1 MCESRTFSATRLIAM
16 SALGHPLRTDANY
29 MQRKPGNSESFDF
42 SLIPF
47 EQVLCLAVVLAWVL
61 L

>member
-1 MCESRTFSATRLIAM
+1 
-16 SALGHPLRTDANY
+16 
-29 MQRKPGNSESFDF
+29 MQRKPGNLESFDF

-47 EQVLCLAVVLAWVL
+47 GQALCLAVVLAWVL